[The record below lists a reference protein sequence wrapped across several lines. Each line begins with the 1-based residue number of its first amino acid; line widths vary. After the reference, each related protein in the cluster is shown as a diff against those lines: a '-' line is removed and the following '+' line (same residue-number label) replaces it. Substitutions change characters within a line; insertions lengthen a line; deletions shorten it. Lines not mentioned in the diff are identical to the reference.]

1 MVIGHWSLVIGH
13 WSLVI
18 GHWSLVIGHWSL
30 VIGHWSLV
38 IGKIFFSLYFA
49 FCLQMS
55 GKYRKAPQF
64 HQPGS

>member
-1 MVIGHWSLVIGH
+1 M
-13 WSLVI
+13 VI